1 MVASVASAQQWEV
14 VNPSTT
20 GIPGEE
26 VRVARFAPSGDLW
39 VGARWPFWTQG
50 GIGIYDFKGESWQVH
65 SNVPD
70 SPTGGFPSA
79 FVNDIE
85 FAGDGTVWVATS
97 DGLAHFRA
105 GQWHVH
111 TSANSPMPYHDVL
124 AIDLDT
130 QGRVWMNARRG
141 PQYLD
146 SSVLVFDGTSWQS
159 WAVGNGIPW
168 PTPWEELNGML
179 VDSNDH
185 VWVGNS
191 TQNGLAEF
199 DGQTWTIHGENQV
212 PPLRGAFE
220 DANGD
225 LWAIAENLGYTFYRY
240 DGQTW
245 ETFSSSNTP
254 LVRTT
259 TTAMGLDDQGRV
271 LVSNWAG
278 QVIRQTSA
286 GSSTFELI
294 AEVGVRAYN
303 LMPQP
308 NGDLW
313 LTTPGA
319 VRHLDAN
326 GVQLEAFNTYNT
338 GLPDYFVDR
347 FSVDRQGNLW
357 VATGEGGISRFD
369 GQRWRNWGN
378 HNAGSE
384 PYPWAGNEPMGGFYL
399 DTQGRGWMGGNGV
412 GLWDPARGTF
422 INFWNWQNTPVFGV
436 TMFTHFAEDLTGTI
450 FTATENGSVF
460 SFDGAGWSLEPASP
474 GSYTSTF
481 AGIEADGRG
490 HVFAAQPF
498 DIWEWDGRAWT
509 TIELPYPEYLFDL
522 GGVSAFA
529 IGPDDTLWIGTND
542 GLVRYDGGFR
552 LFDQTNS
559 PLPAKQVRGVDVAPD
574 GRVGVSSHE
583 FLATTPFPSGVAVI
597 EGDPTDPTNWATYGY
612 GTHPIPHY
620 QLGPVV
626 WDARGDLWVS
636 AISEGVAVLRTER
649 GCYADCDGNGALDV
663 FDFLCFQDAFTS
675 AAPYADCDG
684 NGALDVFDFLCFQ
697 DAFVQGCE

>member
-1 MVASVASAQQWEV
+1 
-14 VNPSTT
+14 
-20 GIPGEE
+20 
-26 VRVARFAPSGDLW
+26 
-39 VGARWPFWTQG
+39 
-50 GIGIYDFKGESWQVH
+50 
-65 SNVPD
+65 
-70 SPTGGFPSA
+70 
-79 FVNDIE
+79 
-85 FAGDGTVWVATS
+85 
-97 DGLAHFRA
+97 
-105 GQWHVH
+105 
-111 TSANSPMPYHDVL
+111 
-124 AIDLDT
+124 
-130 QGRVWMNARRG
+130 
-141 PQYLD
+141 
-146 SSVLVFDGTSWQS
+146 
-159 WAVGNGIPW
+159 
-168 PTPWEELNGML
+168 
-179 VDSNDH
+179 
-185 VWVGNS
+185 
-191 TQNGLAEF
+191 
-199 DGQTWTIHGENQV
+199 
-212 PPLRGAFE
+212 
-220 DANGD
+220 
-225 LWAIAENLGYTFYRY
+225 
-240 DGQTW
+240 
-245 ETFSSSNTP
+245 
-254 LVRTT
+254 
-259 TTAMGLDDQGRV
+259 
-271 LVSNWAG
+271 
-278 QVIRQTSA
+278 
-286 GSSTFELI
+286 
-294 AEVGVRAYN
+294 
-303 LMPQP
+303 
-308 NGDLW
+308 
-313 LTTPGA
+313 
-319 VRHLDAN
+319 
-326 GVQLEAFNTYNT
+326 
-338 GLPDYFVDR
+338 
-347 FSVDRQGNLW
+347 
-357 VATGEGGISRFD
+357 
-369 GQRWRNWGN
+369 
-378 HNAGSE
+378 
-384 PYPWAGNEPMGGFYL
+384 
-399 DTQGRGWMGGNGV
+399 
-412 GLWDPARGTF
+412 
-422 INFWNWQNTPVFGV
+422 
-436 TMFTHFAEDLTGTI
+436 
-450 FTATENGSVF
+450 VF